1 MFLTEPAT
9 DYFFI
14 VMTVRVRFAPSPTG
28 YLHIGAA
35 RSALFN
41 WLYARKSGGKFL
53 LRIEDTD
60 LQRSTE
66 ESTRSIIEGLEWLGL
81 DYDEDLVFQSDNA
94 PQHRAAANRLLE
106 EGKAYRDFT
115 PKEERDDKDV
125 KQGVAERARAQTAEG
140 VSLRSNLYRDLPKD
154 ESDRRAA
161 AAEPFAVRLKVPVEG
176 ATKFDD
182 IVYGPQERNHS
193 EI

>member
-1 MFLTEPAT
+1 
-9 DYFFI
+9 
-14 VMTVRVRFAPSPTG
+14 MTVRVRFAPSPTG

-81 DYDEDLVFQSDNA
+81 DYDEDLVFPVRQ
-94 PQHRAAANRLLE
+94 RAATSRAANSLLD

-115 PKEERDDKDV
+115 PKEQRDDKDV
-125 KQGVAERARAQTAEG
+125 NRTSRSARGA
-140 VSLRSNLYRDLPKD
+140 VS
-154 ESDRRAA
+154 
-161 AAEPFAVRLKVPVEG
+161 
-176 ATKFDD
+176 
-182 IVYGPQERNHS
+182 
-193 EI
+193 